1 MHIPVM
7 MREAVEWLAIRPEG
21 VYVDAT
27 AGAGGHS
34 RAILEKL
41 TTGRLIALDKDP
53 WAIEIARENL
63 LEHAPKLTQ
72 LQEDFGELLNV
83 LRRLELSGVDGILA
97 DLGLSQMQIDS
108 PERGFSFR
116 AEGPLDMRMDPRQR
130 LTADDIVNHFDE
142 RQVADLIYNFGEE
155 RRSLRIARA
164 IVRARPIRNTIQLA
178 NLIETCLGGR
188 RDIPKRKAREGGRGP
203 DNKKTYSPGN
213 TNFSGFTD
221 SGEPGTRFA
230 DAIIK
235 RRSLLSGS
243 RGPARH
249 YQLSFIGRSPCETT
263 LPAMGPGGRDAQSDA
278 SRGQTQSI
286 GDTFEPALP
295 QRAPASRRA
304 AAANFFNR
312 RTGSTRCFPTYTL
325 QVKVTMREI
334 YYVKPID
341 NSRLRPVMD
350 PRAPR
355 QYLAILAL
363 ASVVFG
369 AIMLSAWQR
378 FDDVQDGYRL
388 EALQGENQQFMEA
401 NRKLRLEEAYLGDPV
416 RIDTIARNE
425 LGMMPLAPPQI
436 IAGEPAAPVTDS
448 SVLADARRPP
458 LPSQVKNVA
467 AAVP

>member
-1 MHIPVM
+1 
-7 MREAVEWLAIRPEG
+7 
-21 VYVDAT
+21 
-27 AGAGGHS
+27 
-34 RAILEKL
+34 
-41 TTGRLIALDKDP
+41 
-53 WAIEIARENL
+53 
-63 LEHAPKLTQ
+63 
-72 LQEDFGELLNV
+72 
-83 LRRLELSGVDGILA
+83 
-97 DLGLSQMQIDS
+97 
-108 PERGFSFR
+108 
-116 AEGPLDMRMDPRQR
+116 
-130 LTADDIVNHFDE
+130 
-142 RQVADLIYNFGEE
+142 
-155 RRSLRIARA
+155 
-164 IVRARPIRNTIQLA
+164 
-178 NLIETCLGGR
+178 
-188 RDIPKRKAREGGRGP
+188 
-203 DNKKTYSPGN
+203 
-213 TNFSGFTD
+213 
-221 SGEPGTRFA
+221 
-230 DAIIK
+230 
-235 RRSLLSGS
+235 
-243 RGPARH
+243 
-249 YQLSFIGRSPCETT
+249 
-263 LPAMGPGGRDAQSDA
+263 
-278 SRGQTQSI
+278 
-286 GDTFEPALP
+286 
-295 QRAPASRRA
+295 
-304 AAANFFNR
+304 
-312 RTGSTRCFPTYTL
+312 
-325 QVKVTMREI
+325 MREI